1 MPLRDAATILENI
14 FDTAFR
20 DTPCDFGKAVLAS
33 FAPDASR
40 ASAIACRRA
49 EHRCSVAACGRN
61 PMAVT
66 RKMAACAAL
75 AACALIGLAASFA
88 AADDYPSRPVTIVVP
103 FTPGGSTDML
113 GRYEADVLQRGLQG
127 SFIVENRPGAGGE
140 IGIAYA
146 AKAAPDGYTLL
157 HAPSV
162 ITLLPYLK
170 KHVSYDLT
178 KDFDPIGLIGLTQFG
193 LVVSPSL
200 PVKSVAELI
209 GLAKKNP
216 DALTYA
222 SAGIGTPH
230 QIFAELFKTMTGV
243 NIRHIPYKG
252 SIPGLTDVAS
262 GNISME
268 FTDLAPA
275 MPLIQAGKLKLIA
288 MLANTRSPDMPDVPS
303 VAETVPGYDA
313 KSWQGL
319 FARAGTPKTIVERI
333 STALRP
339 DLQRPETA
347 ARFKAI
353 GIVAQADT
361 PEEFRAFIA
370 SESVKWGK
378 VIHAAGIE
386 PTD

>member
-1 MPLRDAATILENI
+1 M
-14 FDTAFR
+14 
-20 DTPCDFGKAVLAS
+20 
-33 FAPDASR
+33 
-40 ASAIACRRA
+40 A
-49 EHRCSVAACGRN
+49 E
-61 PMAVT
+61 T
-66 RKMAACAAL
+66 RKAAAGAAL
-75 AACALIGLAASFA
+75 AACALIGLALSCA
-88 AADDYPSRPVTIVVP
+88 AADDYPTRPVTIVVP
-103 FTPGGSTDML
+103 FTPGGSTDIL
-113 GRYEADVLQRGLQG
+113 GRYEADVLQRALHG
-127 SFIVENRPGAGGE
+127 SFVVENRPGAGGE
-140 IGIAYA
+140 IGIAFA
-146 AKAAPDGYTLL
+146 AKAVPDGYTLL

-178 KDFDPIGLIGLTQFG
+178 KDFAPLGLIGLTQFG

-209 GLAKKNP
+209 ALAKAKP

-262 GNISME
+262 GNVSME

-275 MPLIQAGKLKLIA
+275 MPLIQSGKLRLIA

-319 FARAGTPKTIVERI
+319 FARAGTPKTIIDRI
-333 STALRP
+333 SAALRP
-339 DLQRPETA
+339 DLRRPETV

-353 GIVAQADT
+353 GIVAQSDT
-361 PEEFRAFIA
+361 PDEFRAFIA

-378 VIHAAGIE
+378 VIRAAGIQ

>member
-1 MPLRDAATILENI
+1 M
-14 FDTAFR
+14 
-20 DTPCDFGKAVLAS
+20 
-33 FAPDASR
+33 
-40 ASAIACRRA
+40 A
-49 EHRCSVAACGRN
+49 E
-61 PMAVT
+61 T
-66 RKMAACAAL
+66 RKIAACAAV
-75 AACALIGLAASFA
+75 AACALIGLALSLA

-103 FTPGGSTDML
+103 FTPGGSTDIL
-113 GRYEADVLQRGLQG
+113 GRYEADVLQRALPG

-170 KHVSYDLT
+170 KHVSYDLA
-178 KDFDPIGLIGLTQFG
+178 KDFDPVGLIGLTQFG

-200 PVKSVAELI
+200 PVQSVAELI
-209 GLAKKNP
+209 ALAKEKP

-262 GNISME
+262 GNIAME

-275 MPLIQAGKLKLIA
+275 LPLIQAGKLKLLA
-288 MLANTRSPDMPDVPS
+288 LLANARSADMPDVPS
-303 VAETVPGYDA
+303 VGETVPGYDA

-319 FARAGTPKTIVERI
+319 FARAGTPKPIVDDIARYL
-333 STALRP
+333 AA
-339 DLQRPETA
+339 DLKRPETVA
-347 ARFKAI
+347 KFKAI
-353 GIVAQADT
+353 GIVAQSET
-361 PEEFRAFIA
+361 PAEFRAFIA
-370 SESVKWGK
+370 SESDKWGK
-378 VIHAAGIE
+378 VIKQAKI
-386 PTD
+386 

>member
-1 MPLRDAATILENI
+1 MT
-14 FDTAFR
+14 
-20 DTPCDFGKAVLAS
+20 
-33 FAPDASR
+33 
-40 ASAIACRRA
+40 
-49 EHRCSVAACGRN
+49 
-61 PMAVT
+61 MT
-66 RKMAACAAL
+66 RKAAAAAG
-75 AACALIGLAASFA
+75 AAFVAFALIGFA
-88 AADDYPSRPVTIVVP
+88 LMPATAADDYPSRPVTIVVP
-103 FTPGGSTDML
+103 FTPGGSTDIL
-113 GRYEADVLQRGLQG
+113 GRYEAEVLQRALHG
-127 SFIVENRPGAGGE
+127 SFIVEDRPGAGGE

-170 KHVSYDLT
+170 RHVPYDLA
-178 KDFDPIGLIGLTQFG
+178 KDFEPIGLIGLTQFG

-200 PVKSVAELI
+200 PVQSVAGLI
-209 GLAKKNP
+209 ALAKQKP
-216 DALTYA
+216 DVLTYA

-230 QIFAELFKTMTGV
+230 QIFAELFKTMTGTS
-243 NIRHIPYKG
+243 IRHIPYKG

-262 GNISME
+262 GNVSME

-275 MPLIQAGKLKLIA
+275 LPLIQSGKLKLIA
-288 MLANTRSPDMPDVPS
+288 LLANTRSPDMPDVPS

-319 FARAGTPKTIVERI
+319 FARAGTPKAIIDKI
-333 STALRP
+333 SDALRP
-339 DLQRPETA
+339 DLKRPDTA

-353 GIVAQADT
+353 GIVAQSDT
-361 PEEFRAFIA
+361 PAEFRAFIA

-378 VIHAAGIE
+378 VIRAAGIE

>member
-1 MPLRDAATILENI
+1 M
-14 FDTAFR
+14 
-20 DTPCDFGKAVLAS
+20 
-33 FAPDASR
+33 
-40 ASAIACRRA
+40 A
-49 EHRCSVAACGRN
+49 E
-61 PMAVT
+61 T
-66 RKMAACAAL
+66 RKIAAGAAV
-75 AACALIGLAASFA
+75 AACALIGLALSLA

-103 FTPGGSTDML
+103 FTPGGSTDIL
-113 GRYEADVLQRGLQG
+113 GRYEADVLQRALPG

-170 KHVSYDLT
+170 KHVSYDLA
-178 KDFDPIGLIGLTQFG
+178 KDFDPVGLIGLTQFG

-200 PVKSVAELI
+200 PVQSVAELI
-209 GLAKKNP
+209 ALAKEKP

-275 MPLIQAGKLKLIA
+275 MPLIQAGKLKLVA

-319 FARAGTPKTIVERI
+319 FARAGTPKTIVDRI
-333 STALRP
+333 SAALRP
-339 DLQRPETA
+339 DLQRAETA

>member
-1 MPLRDAATILENI
+1 M
-14 FDTAFR
+14 
-20 DTPCDFGKAVLAS
+20 
-33 FAPDASR
+33 
-40 ASAIACRRA
+40 A
-49 EHRCSVAACGRN
+49 E
-61 PMAVT
+61 T
-66 RKMAACAAL
+66 RKIAAGAAV
-75 AACALIGLAASFA
+75 AACALIGLALSLA

-103 FTPGGSTDML
+103 FTPGGSTDIL
-113 GRYEADVLQRGLQG
+113 GRYEADVLQRALPG

-170 KHVSYDLT
+170 KHVSYDLA
-178 KDFDPIGLIGLTQFG
+178 KDFDPVGLIGLTQFG

-200 PVKSVAELI
+200 PVQSVAELI
-209 GLAKKNP
+209 ALAKEKP

-288 MLANTRSPDMPDVPS
+288 MLANTRSPDRPDVPS

-319 FARAGTPKTIVERI
+319 FARAGTPKSIVDRI
-333 STALRP
+333 SAALRP
-339 DLQRPETA
+339 DLQRAETA